1 MRNLNSVTAL
11 RTSLLAGMFLSS
23 AAFAAGNSVITGTI
37 IDAATK
43 KPVEDIVVT
52 ATSPALQGEE
62 VTVSDKTG
70 TYRIPQLPGGSY
82 TLRYE
87 KSSYKLLTRTN
98 VTVNLDRTIRLNVE
112 VQPDSVTLDTVVVV
126 GKPPTVD
133 VGSASNG
140 ITVGREFIKSVPLV
154 QPNASGQQTFE
165 DLAKAAP
172 QVAGDAYGN
181 GFNGGQSPENNYQVD
196 GVQVNDPTFGS
207 LQTSANVAGPAFPI
221 EFLDEV
227 NVITGGYLPEYGRA
241 SGGVL
246 AVNTKSGGN
255 ETHGSV
261 WGSYWPGALTAN
273 AKDVI
278 SEASVFSTNTKRW
291 NTGAFGA
298 EVGGAV
304 VKDKLWF
311 YAGLSGSV
319 DRQISTRQVAPFKL
333 TEDRSNFV
341 LDDNGRLTRETLTG
355 AALESATQRRF
366 NDSRSFSFIGKLT
379 YNINNDNNISIGII
393 GSPQTNLTPNFS
405 PRAVKGLR
413 TESDSTITSIKY
425 QGAFINKT
433 LLFDVTG
440 GWNRTMN
447 AERPF
452 DGSRGFDSDGESG
465 QPTLTLRR
473 TPPYG
478 LSDVENVPSGVAGIC
493 EQAGTI
499 LSPASR
505 VLYRGAL
512 RYPLACPVTGSGA
525 VYGTGG
531 NGLLQESFSDRFQF
545 RANTTYLLNFLG
557 HHVLKAGVD
566 VEYTKY
572 NVSKEWS
579 GGIAGVELGGGGG
592 YIINRNYSYFS
603 GPNEETNIAKNVSA
617 PSQLTVGGFL
627 QDSWQVMDLFTV
639 NAGLRYDTQQLFA
652 TDGTLGIS
660 LNNMLSP
667 RVGLIYDFT
676 QQGKSKIY
684 ANYATYFQN
693 MPLQIADRSLT
704 GEFGTVYISPCDPL
718 DPSAQLRRDCRGP
731 GNIDNEYNGSPY
743 AVSPGIGRVGNGRVA
758 VDPSL
763 RPSSKSELTA
773 GAEYEIISDMRIGA
787 IFTHNWLN
795 NIIEDMSNDEANTY
809 FIGNPGFGLASGF
822 PRAQRNYYAATAT
835 LSKNFSD
842 GWLAQ
847 ASYTW
852 SSLYG
857 NFSGLFRPETGQLDP
872 GINSDFDLKSLLPNR
887 TGFLP
892 GDRTHF
898 IKGFGS
904 KTFDISETFSVR
916 LGLAYEGRSG
926 QPIDYLARHPLYGAS
941 EVYVLPRG
949 SAGRL
954 PWIHTLNASG
964 AVVYKITKTNTVEL
978 NVDVFNFINA
988 QATTLVSQQFSNL
1001 ELQPVITTAADP
1013 RRTICITGT
1022 GPCESSL
1029 RLRNPATGE
1038 IRPATADDLNPNFK
1052 QPTAF
1057 QQPLAVKFGVRLT
1070 F

>member
-1 MRNLNSVTAL
+1 LRNLNSVTTL
-11 RTSLLAGMFLSS
+11 RTTLLAGMFLSS
-23 AAFAAGNSVITGTI
+23 AAFAVGNSVITGTI
-37 IDAATK
+37 IDSATK
-43 KPVEDIVVT
+43 KPVEDVVVT

-82 TLRYE
+82 VLRFE
-87 KSSYKLLTRTN
+87 KSSYKLLTRSN
-98 VTVNLDRTIRLNVE
+98 ITVNLDRTIRLNVE

-140 ITVGREFIKSVPLV
+140 VTIGKDFIKSVPLV

-172 QVAGDAYGN
+172 QVSGDTYGN

-196 GVQVNDPTFGS
+196 GIQVNDPTFGS
-207 LQTSANVAGPAFPI
+207 LQTTANVAGPAFPI

-273 AKDVI
+273 ARDVI

-304 VKDKLWF
+304 IKDKLWF

-319 DRQISTRQVAPFKL
+319 DRQLSTRQIAPFKL
-333 TEDRSNFV
+333 TADRSAFV

-355 AALESATQRRF
+355 NALADATQRRF
-366 NDSRSFSFIGKLT
+366 NDSRSFSFIAKLT
-379 YNINNDNNISIGII
+379 YNIDNNNNVSIGLI

-405 PRAVKGLR
+405 PRLTKGLR
-413 TESDSTITSIKY
+413 TEADSTITSLKY
-425 QGAFINKT
+425 QGAFLNKT
-433 LLFDVTG
+433 LLFDVTA
-440 GWNRTMN
+440 GWNRTTN
-447 AERPF
+447 SERPF
-452 DGSRGFDSDGESG
+452 DDSRGFDSAGESG
-465 QPTLTLRR
+465 QPSLTLRR
-473 TPPYG
+473 TPPHV
-478 LSDVENVPSGVAGIC
+478 LADVEGVPSSVAGIC
-493 EQAGTI
+493 EQAGTV
-499 LSPASR
+499 LPNSSR

-512 RYPLACPVTGSGA
+512 RFPLACPVTGSGA
-525 VYGTGG
+525 VYATGG
-531 NGLLQESFSDRFQF
+531 VGLIQESLSERFQF
-545 RANTTYLLNFLG
+545 RANSTYLLTFLG

-566 VEYTKY
+566 IEYTKY
-572 NVSKEWS
+572 NVAKEWS
-579 GGIAGVELGGGGG
+579 GGFAGVELGGGGG
-592 YIINRNYSYFS
+592 YIVTRNYAYFS
-603 GPNEETNIAKNVSA
+603 GPNEETNIAKVISA
-617 PSQLTVGGFL
+617 PSQLTAGGFL

-652 TDGTLGIS
+652 SDGTLGIS

-667 RVGLIYDFT
+667 RVGLLYDFT
-676 QQGKSKIY
+676 QQGKSKVY

-704 GEFGTVYISPCDPL
+704 GEFGTAYITPCDPL
-718 DPSAQLRRDCRGP
+718 DPGTNTRADCRGP
-731 GNIDNEYNGSPY
+731 KNIDNEFNGSPY

-758 VDPSL
+758 VDPAL
-763 RPSSKSELTA
+763 RPSSKSEITA
-773 GAEYEIISDMRIGA
+773 GAEYEVISDMRIGGV
-787 IFTHNWLN
+787 FTHNWLN
-795 NIIEDMSNDEANTY
+795 NVIEDMSNDEANTY
-809 FIGNPGFGLASGF
+809 FIGNPGFGLAKTF
-822 PRAQRNYYAATAT
+822 PRADRRYFAATAT

-892 GDRTHF
+892 ADRTHF

-904 KTFDISETFSVR
+904 KTFDVSESISLR

-926 QPIDYLARHPLYGAS
+926 TPIDYLARHPIYGAS

-949 SAGRL
+949 SGGRL
-954 PWIHTLNASG
+954 PWIHSLNASG
-964 AVVYKITKTNTVEL
+964 AVVYRVTKTNSVEF

-988 QATTLVSQQFSNL
+988 QATTAVSQQLSTL
-1001 ELQPVITTAADP
+1001 ELQPVVTATNDP
-1013 RRTICITGT
+1013 QRAICISGT
-1022 GPCESSL
+1022 GPCESVL
-1029 RLRNPATGE
+1029 QLRNPQTGV

-1052 QPTAF
+1052 QPIAY